1 MNLLPRPRSA
11 VLDDR
16 GVAADEKVELHIDT
30 ALPAQGYRL
39 ELTTSGVFL
48 SSADD
53 PGRFY
58 GEATLTQLRRLRED
72 GSLPTGVIE
81 DWPDMSIRG
90 VMLDVSRDKVPTM
103 PTLTALI
110 DRLAG
115 WKINQLQLYMEHT
128 FAYRDHP
135 EVWADAS
142 PFAAAEVEE
151 LDRFCADRHVEL
163 VPNQNCLGHM
173 QRWLQHDR
181 YRPLAIRPEGHTSKS
196 GRWWPP
202 TTMDPANPASLELVR
217 SLLAELLP
225 CFSSDRVH
233 VGLDEPWELTADRID
248 DYQSYIHQLRAAPET
263 AGRDVL
269 MWGDILANHP
279 GAAGQLPDGIT
290 ICEWGYEDWWPFNA
304 RAEALA
310 GTGRPFWLCPG
321 TSSWLSL
328 LGRTSNAIGNNRAA
342 VEAAIATGATGVL
355 NTDWGDFGHL
365 QYLPV
370 SEPGLAAGAAFS
382 WCLAA
387 NADLDG
393 EPLAAALDVHGF
405 DDPSAILGRTLL
417 SLGDAH
423 RSVGVQVPNMS
434 ILCLP
439 LYQPG
444 MTLGEGPTSGLTA
457 SDFARAEAVITEAAD
472 ALGPAQVRRDDGALI
487 VEELRAGADLVA
499 LLCLDGQAR
508 MQADGSLSGVPP
520 ATRRELAA
528 RLEPMLDRH
537 RALWLAR
544 NRPGGLSDSVGWLER
559 LLSRYRS

>member
-1 MNLLPRPRSA
+1 MNLLPRPRA
-11 VLDDR
+11 AALDET
-16 GVAADEKVELHIDT
+16 GVAAGGRIEVGIDP

-39 ELTTSGVFL
+39 ELTPAGAFL
-48 SSADD
+48 SAADD
-53 PGRFY
+53 AGRFY
-58 GEATLTQLRRLRED
+58 GQATLAQLRRLRED

-81 DWPDMSIRG
+81 DWPDLAVRG

-103 PTLTALI
+103 ATLTALV

-128 FAYRDHP
+128 FAYRDHA

-142 PFAAAEVEE
+142 PFTAEEIEE

-173 QRWLQHDR
+173 QRWLRHDR

-248 DYQSYIHQLRAAPET
+248 DYQDYIRRLRAAPET
-263 AGRDVL
+263 AGREVL

-290 ICEWGYEDWWPFNA
+290 ICEWGYEDWWPFPA

-310 GTGRPFWLCPG
+310 ATGRPFWLCPG
-321 TSSWLSL
+321 TSSWLSII
-328 LGRTSNAIGNNRAA
+328 GRSSNAIGNNRTA
-342 VEAAIATGATGVL
+342 VEAALATGATGVL

-365 QYLPV
+365 QYLPI

-387 NADLDG
+387 NADLEG
-393 EPLAAALDVHGF
+393 EPLAAALDTHCF
-405 DDPSAILGRTLL
+405 DDPSEVLGRAVL

-423 RSVGVQVPNMS
+423 RSVVAQVPNMS

-457 SDFARAEAVITEAAD
+457 ADLARAEQVIGEAAD
-472 ALGPAQVRRDDGALI
+472 ALAAARAGRGDGDLI
-487 VEELRAGADLVA
+487 VEELRAGAELMV

-508 MQADGSLSGVPP
+508 LRTDGSLSGVPP

-528 RLEPMLDRH
+528 RLEPVLDRH

-544 NRPGGLSDSVGWLER
+544 NRPGGLPDSVGWLER
-559 LLSRYRS
+559 LLARYRS